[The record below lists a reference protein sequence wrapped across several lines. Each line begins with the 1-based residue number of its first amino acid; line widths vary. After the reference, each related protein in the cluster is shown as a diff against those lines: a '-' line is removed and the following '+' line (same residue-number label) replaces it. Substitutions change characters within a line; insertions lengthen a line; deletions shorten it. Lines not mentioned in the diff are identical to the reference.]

1 MENSKIIN
9 KIVAMQPELMSF
21 AFKLTANQDSA
32 NDLVQDSILKAL
44 DNTQKFIRQENF
56 KGWMY
61 TIMRNAFI
69 NNCRTKKIRGNL
81 YVLSEPE
88 YHFLLRDDSFIFV
101 DNGHDAKEIREA
113 LKTLPK
119 AHYVVFMLY
128 RSQISGNSRKD
139 RSVTGYDKKPY
150 LL

>member
-1 MENSKIIN
+1 MKIFNFDEALI
-9 KIVAMQPELMSF
+9 ALQSDLLGF
-21 AFKLTANQDSA
+21 AYKLTADKHDA
-32 NDLVQDSILKAL
+32 EDLLQETMLKAL
-44 DNTQKFIRQENF
+44 DNKDKFDPETNF

-139 RSVTGYDKKPY
+139 RSVTEYDKKPY